1 MNHLNSMLCL
11 LPAALLLLGA
21 AGCGD
26 TDSATPTGAAG
37 IAVDDYDAIDLNLA
51 YGGLTATDEEP
62 AFGDAY
68 LVDLDAQDAAEEY
81 EDELLGDPEVQ
92 ALMAMGD
99 APGDTVDPERPRFTF
114 LRLVW
119 GALDQPDSSDG
130 LPEDGEVLDWS
141 GQVSVD
147 RGIVL
152 VRRVILFERPW
163 DHILRP
169 RPDRHTMA
177 WISHTGGHVDG
188 LVLQII
194 EPPLPE
200 GEGSDGPPQPNMLHL
215 RTAAY
220 SADFPMDD
228 ISGMDEIIEVEP
240 AGNGIHLAAFT
251 MGDLDP
257 CPRGFLAGQWCDD
270 PDSDDLGG
278 YFRGRWIDIFGIV
291 RGYML
296 GQWGMNDDGV
306 QVFAGKYTAR
316 DGAFLGLVAGGW
328 AEGEQPGRGVFQGHW
343 ADEDRAL
350 EGFVDGRWALRPDRP
365 CGLFVGRWATDCDDD
380 AVAELI
386 E

>member
-1 MNHLNSMLCL
+1 MGDFARLLLL
-11 LPAALLLLGA
+11 LPATLLLLGA
-21 AGCGD
+21 TGCGD
-26 TDSATPTGAAG
+26 TDPAAPTDTGG
-37 IAVDDYDAIDLNLA
+37 LIADDYDAMDLNLA
-51 YGGLTATDEEP
+51 YGGLTPTDEEP

-68 LVDLDAQDAAEEY
+68 LVELDAQDEAEIY
-81 EDELLGDPEVQ
+81 DDELLDDPEVQ
-92 ALMAMGD
+92 ALMAMGE

-119 GALDQPDSSDG
+119 GALDRPDTSDG
-130 LPEDGEVLDWS
+130 LPDDGDVLDWS

-163 DHILRP
+163 DHVLRP

-200 GEGSDGPPQPNMLHL
+200 GDADNPPPPNVLHL
-215 RTAAY
+215 RTATY
-220 SADFPMDD
+220 SADFPMND
-228 ISGMDEIIEVEP
+228 ISGLDEIIEVEP

-251 MGDLDP
+251 LGDLDP

-270 PDSDDLGG
+270 PDSDDPGG
-278 YFRGRWIDIFGIV
+278 LFRGRWIDIFGMV
-291 RGYML
+291 RGYTL
-296 GQWGMNDDGV
+296 GRWGLDEDGA

-316 DGAFLGLVAGGW
+316 DGSFLGLVGGQW
-328 AEGEQPGRGVFQGHW
+328 ADGDQPGLGTFQGHW
-343 ADEDRAL
+343 ADD
-350 EGFVDGRWALRPDRP
+350 EGAVAGFLDGRWALRPDRP

-386 E
+386 Q